1 MYSQLGLL
9 LSYIPFPA
17 ALGLNP
23 LVPSDP
29 RETFMTILQ
38 KVPKLA
44 ASFTINMSRQGTSY
58 YISPPYWFTINFTHS
73 SHALLKYVIITLT
86 LTVFCVRC
94 KETFNNF
101 YEEYHLQLD
110 INSYQ
115 IEEAL
120 MEMDMPSY
128 LKDYMCPE

>member
-1 MYSQLGLL
+1 
-9 LSYIPFPA
+9 
-17 ALGLNP
+17 
-23 LVPSDP
+23 
-29 RETFMTILQ
+29 MTILQ
-38 KVPKLA
+38 KVPELA
-44 ASFTINMSRQGTSY
+44 ASFMINMSRQGTSY
-58 YISPPYWFTINFTHS
+58 YIPPPYWFTINFAHL
-73 SHALLKYVIITLT
+73 SHALLKYIIITLT
-86 LTVFCVRC
+86 LIVFCVQC